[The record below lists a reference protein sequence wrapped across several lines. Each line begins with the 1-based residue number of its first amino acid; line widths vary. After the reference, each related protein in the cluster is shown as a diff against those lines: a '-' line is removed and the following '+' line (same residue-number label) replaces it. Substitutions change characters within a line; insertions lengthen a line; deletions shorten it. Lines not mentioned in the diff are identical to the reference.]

1 MYEKSFRAERLYI
14 KRLQGNYFSCQLF
27 LEEIFQTI
35 DLYQK
40 IHIILTMTSDIRVQ
54 AAAKVNIGLRVLP
67 RRADGFHNIES
78 IFQTVDFYD
87 ELHVKPRSEQDV
99 CIVHCEQF
107 ELPKENTLT
116 STYNAFVTLT
126 GKHSGVELWLTKR
139 IPAGGGLGGGSSD
152 AASFLRALAALND
165 VPLTDELA
173 DAVAEKVGSDV
184 FFFLHCGKNGKGA
197 ALVSGRGEV
206 VRPVLPRKDFVFI
219 LAFPPVHSSTKE
231 AYQLVDQDLEAGKG
245 VSCPEFSELEAMYRT
260 PVKNWAF
267 ANTFTQPLITKYPVI
282 GLTLAELR
290 KNGAVWSDMTGS
302 GAVVFG
308 VYDSSIQAEIAIARL
323 RKAGINAVLAR

>member
-1 MYEKSFRAERLYI
+1 
-14 KRLQGNYFSCQLF
+14 
-27 LEEIFQTI
+27 
-35 DLYQK
+35 
-40 IHIILTMTSDIRVQ
+40 MTSDIRVQ

-78 IFQTVDFYD
+78 IFQTVDFCD
-87 ELHVKPRSEQDV
+87 ELHVKPRWEEDV

-107 ELPKENTLT
+107 PLPKENTLT
-116 STYNAFVTLT
+116 STYKAFVNLT
-126 GKHSGVELWLTKR
+126 GKHSGCELWLTKR

-152 AASFLRALAALND
+152 AASFLRALAILND
-165 VPLTDELA
+165 VPLTKELA

-184 FFFLHCGKNGKGA
+184 FFFLHCGKEGRGA

-206 VRPVLPRKDFVFI
+206 VNPISPRKDFVFV

-231 AYQLVDQDLEAGKG
+231 AYQLVDQDLEAGKDLFY
-245 VSCPEFSELEAMYRT
+245 PDFSEYERIYRA
-260 PVKNWAF
+260 PVKNWNF
-267 ANTFTQPLITKYPVI
+267 VNSFTQPLIKKYPAI
-282 GLTLAELR
+282 GLALAELR

-308 VYDSSIQAEIAIARL
+308 VYESSIQAEIAIARL
-323 RKAGINAVLAR
+323 RKAGINAVLSR